1 MARNDCRVYVA
12 LQYSQEISYHELH
25 EVEQELIVVLQDTL
39 IACGAVHLD
48 FWGYGDSL
56 QFDFSMERF
65 EKEALKEMAQE
76 IAGLLPADV
85 SGRLVGVDKA
95 LRRLGVFNLTPGEA
109 RGSILNIAD
118 IPLDG
123 LFPPRSPHA
132 RPN

>member
-39 IACGAVHLD
+39 LDGGAVHLD

-65 EKEALKEMAQE
+65 ESESLEAMAQK
-76 IAGLLPADV
+76 IASLLPSDV

-95 LRRLGVFNLTPGEA
+95 LRRLGVFTLAPGEA
-109 RGSILNIAD
+109 RGSILKIAD

-123 LFPPRSPHA
+123 LFPSRTPHA